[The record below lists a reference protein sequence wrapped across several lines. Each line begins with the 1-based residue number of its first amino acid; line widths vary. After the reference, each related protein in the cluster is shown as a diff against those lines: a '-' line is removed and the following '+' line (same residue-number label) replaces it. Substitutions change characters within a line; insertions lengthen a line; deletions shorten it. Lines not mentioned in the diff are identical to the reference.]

1 VSAVLGATPYTREQM
16 EEDLLYF
23 DLSIAR
29 SLRRKVERLSTWC
42 DEFLFAKIERDAAIE
57 SARERMVRLR
67 ALRHPIP
74 GDIAEMILV
83 EGA

>member
-1 VSAVLGATPYTREQM
+1 M

-29 SLRRKVERLSTWC
+29 DLRRKVERLSTWC
-42 DEFLFAKIERDAAIE
+42 DEFLFAKIERDAAIT
-57 SARERMVRLR
+57 SARNRIQRLR
-67 ALRHPIP
+67 AWRHPIP
-74 GDIAEMILV
+74 GDLAEMVLL